1 MAMIFGALTL
11 LTVLPFGSI
20 IAVLLTV
27 TTGQGAGTTVAGL
40 GVAAA
45 VACACAALVA
55 HQTRVQH
62 RLKCGTCC
70 DRELAAGRGIAG
82 TGRQPEGGGGRL
94 CYVKE

>member
-1 MAMIFGALTL
+1 VATKDVQMAADDELESRRVAMIFGALTL

-20 IAVLLTV
+20 VAVLLTV

-62 RLKCGTCC
+62 RLSAAPA
-70 DRELAAGRGIAG
+70 AAGS
-82 TGRQPEGGGGRL
+82 
-94 CYVKE
+94 